1 VSLPD
6 IINGLFE
13 AFGFFAV
20 GASCL
25 RLMKDKEV
33 KGVSLVTT
41 AFFTSW
47 GFWNLYFYPS
57 LGQSLSGVAAGA
69 VCLANCFW
77 CFLIIKYRGA
87 K

>member
-1 VSLPD
+1 MSFADLVNMSFEVLGSL
-6 IINGLFE
+6 
-13 AFGFFAV
+13 AV
-20 GASCL
+20 LASCL

-47 GFWNLYFYPS
+47 GFWNLYYYPS
-57 LGQSLSGVAAGA
+57 LGQTLSGVAAGA
-69 VCLANCFW
+69 VCAANVFW
-77 CFLIIKYRGA
+77 CVLILKYRG